1 MKLYLAIFQVSGSSA
16 VLCRICQ
23 VKGNLVRAGRSLNRR
38 GDNSCLSLSWI
49 VKHRADVHN
58 TAVKQHNFVSA
69 SWLHLWVALSKGIAQ
84 WALPR
89 GTAPQK
95 RLRAPGDLHW
105 AARAVFR
112 VSSAQLWL
120 WKGRLRWCRCG
131 CKCSLGQ
138 TDLSILLPPH
148 FHPTPIWSRSI
159 VAHCPASA
167 VCWYILCFGLH
178 SQGNG
183 PDARESVFS
192 SSFLNPFKTVA
203 SGLLLGDSRDRV
215 ITCPSKCWGRLPEQ
229 GLLRRAILPAV
240 WTCLEATKCSY
251 FGI

>member
-1 MKLYLAIFQVSGSSA
+1 MKWYLAIFQVSGSSA

-23 VKGNLVRAGRSLNRR
+23 VKGNLVGAGRSLDRR
-38 GDNSCLSLSWI
+38 RDNSCLSLSWI

-69 SWLHLWVALSKGIAQ
+69 SWLHLWGALSKGIVQ
-84 WALPR
+84 WALAR

-95 RLRAPGDLHW
+95 RLRTPGDLHW
-105 AARAVFR
+105 AARAVSR
-112 VSSAQLWL
+112 ASSEQLQL

-138 TDLSILLPPH
+138 TDPFILLSRH
-148 FHPTPIWSRSI
+148 FHPTSIWSRPTA
-159 VAHCPASA
+159 AHCPQQHAGTP
-167 VCWYILCFGLH
+167 CFGLH
-178 SQGNG
+178 SWGNG
-183 PDARESVFS
+183 PDAGASVFS
-192 SSFLNPFKTVA
+192 SSFLNPFKTMA
-203 SGLLLGDSRDRV
+203 SDLLLGDSRDRV
-215 ITCPSKCWGRLPEQ
+215 ITHPSKCWGRLPEQ